1 MILQLDVQ
9 EIPEELGS
17 CQTLFG
23 HENGVGVGG
32 RKEDVFSGD
41 RSLHYARSLPAPKV
55 AFLHVPPRRTPPQ
68 ISQKL

>member
-23 HENGVGVGG
+23 HENGMGVGG
-32 RKEDVFSGD
+32 RKEDV
-41 RSLHYARSLPAPKV
+41 
-55 AFLHVPPRRTPPQ
+55 
-68 ISQKL
+68 